1 MFVGEKALSAWCKV
15 IDACGDVFM
24 TEFRNDCLAYI
35 EEQNGKYQQQLQ
47 NQSWLDLFLGGVFK
61 LDLLNSTYQRECT
74 PSPKPRLN
82 GVFRGE
88 SPVSPTLLEFISVG
102 LIKLTRDAEA
112 RSEFQILNMVPVMI
126 ARVSNV
132 PATSPTTNG
141 GRGSR
146 QGGQLEIPFPTGGAM
161 LQGTE
166 LQLGHGG
173 GLRSAMAS
181 ASQYGTATEG
191 SRYLGAARSE
201 SADSGALPPP
211 PRKAGILPASE
222 LLSSDDIRGGGV
234 ITLFKSEPLLNRK
247 CVAFYLREGGCPHVV
262 CGFCLASLRAAPN
275 SDPRDLA
282 QALRRASGSANARN
296 RPPTPG
302 DRRGRSDSV
311 GSNTSLGSQFSDGG
325 GHKPKQ
331 RRQ

>member
-1 MFVGEKALSAWCKV
+1 M
-15 IDACGDVFM
+15 
-24 TEFRNDCLAYI
+24 
-35 EEQNGKYQQQLQ
+35 
-47 NQSWLDLFLGGVFK
+47 
-61 LDLLNSTYQRECT
+61 
-74 PSPKPRLN
+74 
-82 GVFRGE
+82 
-88 SPVSPTLLEFISVG
+88 SPTLLEFISVG

-126 ARVSNV
+126 ARVSNA

-173 GLRSAMAS
+173 GLRSAMAPTG
-181 ASQYGTATEG
+181 QYGTGVVGNSREARG
-191 SRYLGAARSE
+191 SASYGT
-201 SADSGALPPP
+201 LPPP
-211 PRKAGILPASE
+211 PRKADILPAAE
-222 LLSSDDIRGGGV
+222 LLSSDDIRQGNV
-234 ITLFKSEPLLNRK
+234 ITLFKAEPILNRK
-247 CVAFYLREGGCPHVV
+247 CVAFYLRQDGCPHKE
-262 CGFCLASLRAAPN
+262 CNFCLNSLNTAQS

-282 QALRRASGSANARN
+282 QALRRASGSANARS

-311 GSNTSLGSQFSDGG
+311 GSNTSLGSCEFLQCTVPS
-325 GHKPKQ
+325 
-331 RRQ
+331 